1 MKSRRR
7 IKVYIY
13 STGVDSVTGLL
24 KGGRVL
30 DIRDMTSEQY
40 DDMSDCIR
48 SAMEYLNQCAEDI
61 KAGWAPAIDHPNE

>member
-30 DIRDMTSEQY
+30 DIRDLTSEQY
-40 DDMSDCIR
+40 ESMAVCVRTAMAFLSQCSDDIR
-48 SAMEYLNQCAEDI
+48 
-61 KAGWAPAIDHPNE
+61 AGRMPAIDHPDE